1 MTLVA
6 ISAAYGAGGS
16 QVGPGVARRLGI
28 PFVDRAIPLAVA
40 EQLEVPLE
48 DAEAHD
54 AKIQTSWIERLLRGY
69 VGADTGNPVPVP
81 GEITNTEDF
90 RRATEDAVRQQA
102 AGGHAVILGRA
113 GAILLREDPRAL
125 RGRLTGSA
133 ERRIEQ
139 TMRLGGLDRKT
150 AERAPH
156 HTDRAYAEY
165 ARNNYGVSLDDPAL
179 FHMMID
185 STLIPLEA
193 CVELIATAAGALA
206 MEVQA

>member
-16 QVGPGVARRLGI
+16 QVGPAVARRLGI
-28 PFVDRAIPLAVA
+28 RFVDRAIPLAVA

-81 GEITNTEDF
+81 GEITNAEDF
-90 RRATEDAVRQQA
+90 RRATENAVRHHA
-102 AGGHAVILGRA
+102 AGDAVILGRA
-113 GAILLREDPRAL
+113 GVILLREEPRAL
-125 RGRLTGSA
+125 RVRLTGSA

-150 AERAPH
+150 AERALH
-156 HTDRAYAEY
+156 HTDRAHAEY
-165 ARNNYGVSLDDPAL
+165 ARTSYGVSLDDPAL

-185 STLIPLEA
+185 STLIPLDA
-193 CVELIATAAGALA
+193 CVELIATAAAALA
-206 MEVQA
+206 TEVQA

>member
-16 QVGPGVARRLGI
+16 RVGPGVARRLGI

-40 EQLEVPLE
+40 ERLEVPLE

-54 AKIQTSWIERLLRGY
+54 AKIQTGWIERLLRGY

-90 RRATEDAVRQQA
+90 RRATEGSVRQQA

-113 GAILLREDPRAL
+113 GVILLREDPRAL
-125 RGRLTGSA
+125 RVRLTGSE

-150 AERAPH
+150 AERALH
-156 HTDRAYAEY
+156 HTDRAHAEY
-165 ARNNYGVSLDDPAL
+165 ARTSYGVSLDDPAL

-193 CVELIATAAGALA
+193 CVELIATAAAALA
-206 MEVQA
+206 TEVQA

>member
-16 QVGPGVARRLGI
+16 QVGPAVARLLGI

-48 DAEAHD
+48 DAQAHD

-81 GEITNTEDF
+81 GEITNAEDF
-90 RRATEDAVRQQA
+90 RRATEKAVRHHA
-102 AGGHAVILGRA
+102 AGDAVILGRA
-113 GAILLREDPRAL
+113 GVILLREDPRAL
-125 RGRLTGSA
+125 RVRLTGSA

-139 TMRLGGLDRKT
+139 TMRLGGLDRTT
-150 AERAPH
+150 AERALH
-156 HTDRAYAEY
+156 HTDRAHAEY
-165 ARNNYGVSLDDPAL
+165 ARTSYGVSLDDPAL
-179 FHMMID
+179 FHMLID
-185 STLIPLEA
+185 STLIPLDA
-193 CVELIATAAGALA
+193 CVELIATAAAALA
-206 MEVQA
+206 TEVQA